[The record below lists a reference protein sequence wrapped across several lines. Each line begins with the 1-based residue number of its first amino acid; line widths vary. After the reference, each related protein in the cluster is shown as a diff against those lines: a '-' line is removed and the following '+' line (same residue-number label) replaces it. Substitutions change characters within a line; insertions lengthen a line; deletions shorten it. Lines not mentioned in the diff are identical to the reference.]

1 MKAALVTL
9 ALAAIPMSIG
19 MGFVVEAMFPFMS
32 SNTAG
37 LVAGAVT
44 FPALALIMAAG
55 RYG

>member
-1 MKAALVTL
+1 MKVVATL

-37 LVAGAVT
+37 VVAGAVT
-44 FPALALIMAAG
+44 LPALALIMAVG
-55 RYG
+55 RFG